1 MRCACH
7 NCGAYMVHSE
17 SMALGCVCPD
27 CGRRCADCLGTGTL
41 LSKDDFKKLAQDPAF
56 ARDFGANAFYI
67 APAGD
72 ELEDASGT
80 GYELD
85 GAMSG
90 PEEDIYGD

>member
-17 SMALGCVCPD
+17 SLTLGCVCPE
-27 CGRRCADCLGTGTL
+27 CGRRCTDCLGTGTL
-41 LSKDDFKKLAQDPAF
+41 LSRDDFKKLAEDPEF
-56 ARDFGANAFYI
+56 AMTFGANAFYI
-67 APAGD
+67 RPAGEEYD
-72 ELEDASGT
+72 EDE
-80 GYELD
+80 